1 MKSIASGE
9 EVALDFL
16 RLTVGAETDFR
27 ACLSAHITEIVDAH
41 VVSFEENL
49 PACSEARIE

>member
-1 MKSIASGE
+1 VKSIASGE